1 MTRHVSKIAAALIS
15 KRRLITVTPV
25 HKCKT
30 LKEIDGGQSCI
41 ATVKKYGVAKNT
53 VSHWLLK
60 KAEIFDAI
68 FSLLKDDW
76 ANGKMFQC
84 QLQNSFG

>member
-1 MTRHVSKIAAALIS
+1 MQIS

-25 HKCKT
+25 HKYKT

-60 KAEIFDAI
+60 KAEIFEAVG
-68 FSLLKDDW
+68 
-76 ANGKMFQC
+76 ANNVSKKRKR
-84 QLQNSFG
+84 

>member
-1 MTRHVSKIAAALIS
+1 MTRHVSKTAAVQIS

-25 HKCKT
+25 HKYKT

-60 KAEIFDAI
+60 KAEIFEAVG
-68 FSLLKDDW
+68 
-76 ANGKMFQC
+76 ANNVSKKRKR
-84 QLQNSFG
+84 